1 MSTQSIERGNL
12 TTNWSTHKNCV
23 RILSLIFIFM
33 MMTALNEHLKT
44 FILLNV
50 QKKVVKYQFLVW
62 EPKIHI
68 DNHIDPCYQ
77 KTIPSPSVHVSYN
90 VFIHQVR
97 GSDCTLSN
105 Y

>member
-1 MSTQSIERGNL
+1 MM
-12 TTNWSTHKNCV
+12 
-23 RILSLIFIFM
+23 M

-50 QKKVVKYQFLVW
+50 QKKSKISTFGVGT
-62 EPKIHI
+62 KIHI